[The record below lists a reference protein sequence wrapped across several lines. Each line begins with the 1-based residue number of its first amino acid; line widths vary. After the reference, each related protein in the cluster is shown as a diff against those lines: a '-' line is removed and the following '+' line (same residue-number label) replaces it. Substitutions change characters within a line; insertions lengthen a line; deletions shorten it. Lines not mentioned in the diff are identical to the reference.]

1 MEILTLNEEILLLA
15 IWKLKDNAYG
25 VSIMERVMETSPKKI
40 VYGTLYNSLDNLVRK
55 GYVITHRGEPTPER
69 GGRSKVYYS
78 LTDKAK
84 LALQKTKEFQ
94 FSLWQNTPDF
104 ATGINRDATDIN
116 RDE

>member
-25 VSIMERVMETSPKKI
+25 VSIMEQVMETSPKKI

-55 GYVITHRGEPTPER
+55 GYVITYRGEPTPER

-78 LTDKAK
+78 ITDKGK

-94 FSLWQNTPDF
+94 YSLWEDTPDF
-104 ATGINRDATDIN
+104 AMDLDK
-116 RDE
+116 DE